1 MTDPRFQRA
10 ALLHEQGR
18 DALAEPELRR
28 LLGDQPE
35 NATAHALLALVL
47 VGLDRLAEGTDAARS
62 AIHLEP
68 ALAFAHYAHA
78 VTLWKRNRP
87 DEALV
92 AVEEALRQEPSEAD
106 YHALR
111 AAIYFDLRCWPE
123 ALAEA
128 EAGLQFDS
136 EHVYA
141 NNLRAMAL
149 VKLGRKA
156 EAGATIDATLARAPE
171 SAWSHANKGWTL
183 LEQGRRR
190 DALTHFRE
198 SLRLDPNEAHA
209 RAGVVEALKAG
220 NPVYAVMLR
229 YFLWMAKLS
238 GRAQGA
244 LVLGG
249 YFGNQLLRSL
259 AASHPAWR
267 PWIGPVLGA
276 YTVFALLTWL
286 AQPFFNLLLWLHP
299 VGRHALDDRQ
309 REQAEWVGCCL
320 GMALLSGI
328 GWFWLRPDELRGYG
342 TILWVGLA
350 IPVAAI
356 WNCAAGWPRT
366 TMRIYALGVAFFVVS
381 ATALIWWPS
390 SITETQRA
398 MKDLA
403 QLAVI
408 GGGAGCF
415 IGQWVAMGLSH
426 MRPKL

>member
-10 ALLHEQGR
+10 ALLHEQSR
-18 DALAEPELRR
+18 DALAERELRG

-47 VGLDRLAEGTDAARS
+47 VRLDRAREGTDAALQ

-68 ALAFAHYAHA
+68 DLAFAHYAHA
-78 VTLWKRNRP
+78 VTLSKRDRP
-87 DEALV
+87 QEALV
-92 AVEEALRQEPSEAD
+92 AIEEALRQEPAEAD

-128 EAGLQFDS
+128 EAGLQFDA

-149 VKLGRKA
+149 VKLGRNT
-156 EAGATIDATLARAPE
+156 EAGATIDATLARTPE
-171 SAWSHANKGWTL
+171 NAWSHANKGWTL

-190 DALTHFRE
+190 EALTHFRE
-198 SLRLDPNEAHA
+198 SLRLDPDEPHA

-229 YFLWMAKLS
+229 YFLWTGRLS
-238 GRAQGA
+238 GRAQVA

-249 YFGNQLLRSL
+249 YFGNQILRGL
-259 AASHPAWR
+259 AAAHPAWQ
-267 PWIGPVLGA
+267 PWIGPVLAA
-276 YTVFALLTWL
+276 YLVFALLTWL

-299 VGRHALDDRQ
+299 VGRHALDDHQ
-309 REQAEWVGCCL
+309 RNQAEWVGCCL
-320 GMALLSGI
+320 GMAMLAGG
-328 GWFWLRPDELRGYG
+328 GWFWLRPDPLRGYG
-342 TILWVGLA
+342 AILWVGLT

-356 WNCAAGWPRT
+356 WNCSAGWPRRV
-366 TMRIYALGVAFFVVS
+366 MRGYALCVALLVVLATFF
-381 ATALIWWPS
+381 TWWPS
-390 SITETQRA
+390 SVPQTRRA
-398 MKDLA
+398 LEGLA
-403 QLAVI
+403 QLAVL
-408 GGGAGCF
+408 GGAAGCF
-415 IGQWVAMGLSH
+415 IGQWVAMGLSQV
-426 MRPKL
+426 RPKR

>member
-1 MTDPRFQRA
+1 MREFAQTLVITVA
-10 ALLHEQGR
+10 AIVASVLLFSAFMFCYAKVSPVELYHLMYVGSFGNVFSIANTLEKAAPLILT
-18 DALAEPELRR
+18 ALC
-28 LLGDQPE
+28 
-35 NATAHALLALVL
+35 TALPAR
-47 VGLDRLAEGTDAARS
+47 VGLINIGAE
-62 AIHLEP
+62 
-68 ALAFAHYAHA
+68 
-78 VTLWKRNRP
+78 
-87 DEALV
+87 
-92 AVEEALRQEPSEAD
+92 
-106 YHALR
+106 
-111 AAIYFDLRCWPE
+111 
-123 ALAEA
+123 
-128 EAGLQFDS
+128 
-136 EHVYA
+136 
-141 NNLRAMAL
+141 
-149 VKLGRKA
+149 
-156 EAGATIDATLARAPE
+156 
-171 SAWSHANKGWTL
+171 
-183 LEQGRRR
+183 
-190 DALTHFRE
+190 
-198 SLRLDPNEAHA
+198 
-209 RAGVVEALKAG
+209 
-220 NPVYAVMLR
+220 
-229 YFLWMAKLS
+229 
-238 GRAQGA
+238 GA

-342 TILWVGLA
+342 AILWVGLA

-356 WNCAAGWPRT
+356 WNCADGWPRT
-366 TMRIYALGVAFFVVS
+366 TMRIYAIGVAFFVVS

-390 SITETQRA
+390 SIMETQRA